1 MTRTT
6 KPQLLYNYLVLFARK
21 DIQLFKL
28 RGIMKAKSTL
38 LRNFWLISF
47 LLVILSTTHYSQ
59 VMTFD
64 VTDFEAGPADA
75 AWMFDADDPT
85 YQHNDQNPF
94 TYENLPF
101 YSNYAY
107 RKFTWDEDSSD
118 VDGKLSGSTCT
129 FEAISILPGTAG
141 VTLKLYNFVI
151 ASFEHINTTDRNAN
165 WAISGQ
171 AGDRRNYVGGIGE
184 IYENGDLK
192 FRATNCRLT
201 VTVPYPTDVQMEA
214 IYGGNF
220 TNSIGTGAAV
230 TGSGWGEIDAAA
242 SDDTWETE
250 IDVNNTNQVSFSISS
265 ISAVIQ
271 GVYGYYDMTIN
282 VNGSNVVND
291 MRFDAVAVGGDGVF
305 NNGVSIHLASGT
317 DGHETSDL
325 SDGNRL
331 FANRIGDAAG
341 GTLPDGVNTIYD
353 GHYWELGTTYGTFL
367 TDVTFDISTIPGVTN
382 QANLRI
388 LKRATPNGNWVVYGD
403 YSLVGSTLK
412 ANNVTSF
419 SDFAIGSIG
428 SDALP
433 VELTSF
439 TAALTN
445 SATVVLNWQTATE
458 VNNYGFEIERSVISG
473 QLSDWESVGFVNGH
487 GNSNS
492 VKEYYF
498 TDKPNGGTKFKY
510 RLKQIDND
518 GKYEYSKEIEVDLGI
533 PQEFLLAQNYPN
545 PFNPS
550 TQIEYSLPQDT
561 RVILEVF
568 NILGEKVATLINEQK
583 EAGHYNVEFSG
594 KGLTSGIYI
603 YHIKTNENSD
613 LKKMILLK

>member
-1 MTRTT
+1 ME
-6 KPQLLYNYLVLFARK
+6 
-21 DIQLFKL
+21 I
-28 RGIMKAKSTL
+28 KSTL
-38 LRNFWLISF
+38 LRKFWLLS
-47 LLVILSTTHYSQ
+47 LLVVVFSTRHYSQ
-59 VMTFD
+59 VLTFNI
-64 VTDFEAGPADA
+64 TDFEAGPADA

-85 YQHNDQNPF
+85 YQHTDQNPF
-94 TYENLPF
+94 TYENTYP

-107 RKFTWDEDSSD
+107 RMFTWDEGTLDG
-118 VDGKLSGSTCT
+118 DGKLSASTCT
-129 FEAISILPGTAG
+129 FEAISNLAGTAG

-151 ASFEHINTTDRNAN
+151 ASFEHINTIDRNAN
-165 WAISGQ
+165 WAVSGQ

-184 IYENGDLK
+184 IYKDGVLK

-214 IYGGNF
+214 IYSGSNF

-242 SDDTWETE
+242 SDDNWEAD

-265 ISAVIQ
+265 VSSVIQ
-271 GVYGYYDMTIN
+271 GNYGFYNMTIDVYGSD
-282 VNGSNVVND
+282 VVND

-305 NNGVSIHLASGT
+305 TNGVSIHLTSGS
-317 DGHETSDL
+317 DGHEVTDAN
-325 SDGNRL
+325 DGNKL

-341 GTLPDGVNTIYD
+341 GTLPVTINKVYD

-382 QANLRI
+382 PANLRI
-388 LKRATPNGNWVVYGD
+388 LKRATPNGNWAVYGD
-403 YSLVGSTLK
+403 FSLVGSTLK

-439 TAALTN
+439 AA
-445 SATVVLNWQTATE
+445 VVSNNKVNLNWNTATE
-458 VNNYGFEIERSVISG
+458 LNNFGFEIERSQTSKVKG
-473 QLSDWESVGFVNGH
+473 ETWEKVGFVHGA

-492 VKEYYF
+492 PKEYSF
-498 TDKPNGGTKFKY
+498 QDESATNGNYSY

-518 GKYEYSKEIEVDLGI
+518 GKYEYSKIIEVEIENL
-533 PQEFLLAQNYPN
+533 PTEFALSQNYPN
-545 PFNPS
+545 PFNPTTS
-550 TQIEYSLPQDT
+550 IDYSVPSNEYVSLIVYDM
-561 RVILEVF
+561 LGNEV
-568 NILGEKVATLINEQK
+568 KTL
-583 EAGHYNVEFSG
+583 V
-594 KGLTSGIYI
+594 
-603 YHIKTNENSD
+603 NENQKPGYYEVKFNASN
-613 LKKMILLK
+613 LSNGVYFYKIQTSSGFIQTKKLILLK